1 MDHRRKLWNN
11 IREDLGPPEGCFL
24 PWWMLLV
31 YTLLFP
37 LSALKWFLFRP
48 SGFDYLH
55 LTWKIHGIEVSDSF
69 FSSLAVADGELYR
82 FTTVNGVVT
91 IERMPP
97 TTNWE
102 DNNG

>member
-11 IREDLGPPEGCFL
+11 IREDLGPPEGCII

-31 YTLLFP
+31 YTLFFP
-37 LSALKWFLFRP
+37 LSTLKCFLDR
-48 SGFDYLH
+48 SCGFDSRR
-55 LTWKIHGIEVSDSF
+55 LTWKIHGIEFSDQF
-69 FSSLAVADGELYR
+69 FLRFAVADGELYR

-97 TTNWE
+97 TPTLTE
-102 DNNG
+102 TP